1 MFQFVSSKKK
11 KNMTVQKTLSKCL
24 PRDFNLYSSV
34 MAKREKQRKQENHK
48 KKKLQLDQQEE
59 ELKAEIKERLR

>member
-1 MFQFVSSKKK
+1 
-11 KNMTVQKTLSKCL
+11 MTVQKTLSKCL